1 MTTHMNNAS
10 IKINAKKI
18 QNAHLKCLQLLT
30 TSVVVTTL
38 LTTCGTPQPSTSTP
52 KFDSASSTAL
62 DATITD
68 ATMLTSSP
76 TYNVDSQIKD
86 QLYFSIGMLNNW
98 GSVADLANR
107 TVTIKSIAAVPGSP
121 SLSIITYDAKFK
133 IAWSR
138 NRQIPSSIIVPV
150 PARGDYEGI
159 HSFYSKYEG
168 TCVQDRHELSY
179 SNFWYYIRP
188 LMAGCPLASR
198 SGNEEFTYLL
208 KVNTSVSNT
217 NTSGKFPEY
226 SKVWED
232 QQLVATNIFG
242 KYVSGAGDSDLGVAE
257 FNSMYRHVLRNFGTP
272 ISSNVNLQV
281 GEVPGTENPDVRLVF
296 KTRRGKVDIN
306 LLLVNSMGYNSSE
319 WRTHFNERTLISD
332 FVSYNGHSG
341 LGANIRSIATMGK
354 FKANQFQLYY
364 LNGCD
369 TYSYLGTELAD
380 AHHTVNPDSQA
391 SRFLDVITN
400 SMPSPFTSM
409 ASSTNTIL
417 MSLYNKQYT
426 YRQILSMINSGQNP
440 NVRGE
445 EDNKWPQPF

>member
-1 MTTHMNNAS
+1 MTIPTIATSNKF
-10 IKINAKKI
+10 KIIVQSAN
-18 QNAHLKCLQLLT
+18 LKLFQLLT
-30 TSVVVTTL
+30 TSVVSATF
-38 LTTCGTPQPSTSTP
+38 LTTCGPPLTSASTP

-68 ATMLTSSP
+68 ATLMTSSP
-76 TYNVDSQIKD
+76 NYNVDSQIKD
-86 QLYFSIGMLNNW
+86 QLYFSIGLLNNW

-107 TVTIKSIAAVPGSP
+107 SVVVKSIVAVPGSP
-121 SLSIITYDAKFK
+121 SLSKVTYDAKFK

-138 NRQIPSSIIVPV
+138 NRQIPSSITVPV
-150 PARGDYEGI
+150 PARGDYQGI
-159 HSFYSKYEG
+159 QAFYSKYEG

-179 SNFWYYIRP
+179 ANFWYYIRP
-188 LMAGCPLASR
+188 LMAGCPLAGR
-198 SGNEEFTYLL
+198 SGTEEFTYLL
-208 KVNTSVSNT
+208 KVNTAVSNT
-217 NTSGKFPEY
+217 NTSGKSPEY
-226 SKVWED
+226 AKVWED
-232 QQLVATNIFG
+232 HQLVATTVFG
-242 KYVSGAGDSDLGVAE
+242 KCVSGGDNNDQGVEE
-257 FNSMYRHVLRNFGTP
+257 FNSMYRQVLRDFGHP

-281 GEVPGTENPDVRLVF
+281 GEMPGTENPDVRLVF
-296 KTRRGKVDIN
+296 ETRRGKVDIN
-306 LLLVNSMGYNSSE
+306 ILLVNTMGYNSTE
-319 WRTHFNERTLISD
+319 WLTHFNERTMISD
-332 FVSYNGHSG
+332 FVSYSGHSG

-380 AHHTVNPDSQA
+380 AHHRVNPESQA

-400 SMPSPFTSM
+400 SMPSPFSSM
-409 ASSTNTIL
+409 ASSTNNIL
-417 MSLYNKQYT
+417 MSLYNQQNN